1 MQRCEG
7 GLDSLAQCEVLS
19 PLQELVGQ
27 ASLLHD
33 SQRRAL
39 LRLQEARAR
48 NNVADLAR
56 RKLWNLDG
64 RIEAGAAL
72 YVALQGARNS
82 AQCRAVARRARQRAE
97 AAILHAR
104 QQLSEVQAA
113 QEGRDRCLASLQQA
127 RLGLGL
133 GLGAAASP
141 RYSRRRARPIPNPHP
156 KPSSSPSP
164 YPYPYP

>member
-1 MQRCEG
+1 MKKVPAGARRLQREGTLVDVDTSSTGRDAAEVQRCEG

-64 RIEAGAAL
+64 RIEAGA
-72 YVALQGARNS
+72 
-82 AQCRAVARRARQRAE
+82 
-97 AAILHAR
+97 
-104 QQLSEVQAA
+104 
-113 QEGRDRCLASLQQA
+113 
-127 RLGLGL
+127 
-133 GLGAAASP
+133 
-141 RYSRRRARPIPNPHP
+141 
-156 KPSSSPSP
+156 PSP
-164 YPYPYP
+164 CPYPSP